1 MKKFYLLLLVF
12 VLAYAPACKKSD
24 AGGGGNPVDT
34 THPSNPVTETGLL
47 TWMPPFPT
55 DTGAITITLD
65 ASKGNAGLKGYGG
78 DVYIYTGVVT
88 DQSNGGWK
96 YVASSSFNSA
106 DPKSKTTSLGNDK
119 YQITLKPRSFYNVPA
134 GEKILKLALLFRNT
148 DGSLVAR
155 NTDGSDMFI
164 NIYDASKLQVRFT
177 SPEFAPKFTPEPV
190 LQTQMNGDEIS
201 VSAVSSQ
208 SSSLTISLNGSSFA
222 TASNTTTVS
231 GKTKL
236 TVGGTQTVKVTAV
249 ANGQTAEATYTFVS
263 AGTVEIAALPS
274 GAKDGVTFINNGT
287 SAIFNIYAPDKK
299 FGYVIGD
306 FTNWQAD
313 PKYFMKKTPDG
324 TRWWVQVDNLDAN
337 KYYTYQYL
345 VDGTLKVADPYC
357 ELILDPDN
365 DKYIGSETFPNMPA
379 YPIGK
384 ATGIVSVTQANP
396 QQYNWQVSNFT
407 RPDKKDLVIYEL
419 HVRDFI
425 GAHNYQTL
433 KDTLTYLTRLGVNAV
448 ELMPVTEFE
457 GNSSWGYN
465 PDFYFAAD
473 KYYGPKTSL
482 QAFIDEC
489 HKKGIAVV
497 LDMVLNHS
505 FGQSPMVQLYFD
517 GTTQKPAANS
527 PWFNVNPT
535 HPYNV
540 GYDFNHE
547 SAATKYFVKN
557 VLQFWMQQYKVD
569 GFRFD
574 LSKGFTE
581 NMSTNDADFAKYD
594 ATRVA
599 IWKEY
604 NNFIKGIDPNF
615 YVILEHFAVDME
627 EQALSAEGM
636 MLWNNLNYNFNQAT
650 MGYTTDWDFSRI
662 FYDKHGFTQ
671 PYNLVTYM
679 ESHDEERLQYKNEQY
694 GNSSGA
700 YNVKD
705 LATGLKRQQM
715 AAAFL
720 FSSPGPKMI
729 WEFGEVGYDVSIN
742 QGDRTGEK
750 PPHWEY
756 QGNPDRQALYNVFA
770 KMIRLKTKNA
780 VFATSNFQYGL
791 NTAVKYI
798 KLNGTDANV
807 VVVGN
812 FDVSPQTANITFPS
826 SGTWYDCLTGA
837 TITLGSTA
845 YTATLTPGEYH
856 VYSSKVLNQ

>member
-1 MKKFYLLLLVF
+1 M
-12 VLAYAPACKKSD
+12 
-24 AGGGGNPVDT
+24 T
-34 THPSNPVTETGLL
+34 
-47 TWMPPFPT
+47 
-55 DTGAITITLD
+55 
-65 ASKGNAGLKGYGG
+65 
-78 DVYIYTGVVT
+78 
-88 DQSNGGWK
+88 
-96 YVASSSFNSA
+96 
-106 DPKSKTTSLGNDK
+106 
-119 YQITLKPRSFYNVPA
+119 
-134 GEKILKLALLFRNT
+134 
-148 DGSLVAR
+148 
-155 NTDGSDMFI
+155 
-164 NIYDASKLQVRFT
+164 
-177 SPEFAPKFTPEPV
+177 
-190 LQTQMNGDEIS
+190 GDEIS

-208 SSSLTISLNGSSFA
+208 ASSLTISLNGASFA

-236 TVGGTQTVKVTAV
+236 TLGGTQTVKVTAT
-249 ANGQTAEATYTFVS
+249 ANGQTAETTYTFVS

-287 SAIFNIYAPDKK
+287 SAILNIYAPDRK

-306 FTNWQAD
+306 FNNWQAD

-365 DKYIGSETFPNMPA
+365 DKYISSETFPNMPS
-379 YPIGK
+379 YPTGK
-384 ATGIVSVTQANP
+384 ATGIVSVMQATP

-473 KYYGPKTSL
+473 KYYGPKTAL
-482 QAFIDEC
+482 KAFIDEC
-489 HKKGIAVV
+489 HKKGIAVI

-517 GTTQKPAANS
+517 GTAQKPAANS

-581 NMSTNDADFAKYD
+581 NMSSNDADFAKYD
-594 ATRVA
+594 ASRVA

-604 NNFIKGIDPNF
+604 NNFIKNIDPNF

-636 MLWNNLNYNFNQAT
+636 MLWNNTNYNFNQAT

-700 YNVKD
+700 YSTKD

-780 VFATSNFQYGL
+780 VFATSNFQYDLSG
-791 NTAVKYI
+791 AVKNI

-812 FDVSPQTANITFPS
+812 FDVNPQTANITFPS

-837 TITLGSTA
+837 TITLGSTS